1 MFNSRF
7 KSMWFV
13 TTYLG
18 CENVVIVIKYD
29 EKSLLP
35 LLLEANKLLM
45 FTSVKEIE
53 DLQSQVN
60 AKKLFHT
67 TRTNANNYRN
77 LVLKE
82 LVRISHYHV
91 DVENCKCTLS
101 WWCKEKTKFLTIF
114 ILAQYIIGIP
124 TNQIKI
130 MHIFSIASLLIRFCK
145 CCFQTNNM
153 DKLIFV
159 NKNQSFDPWID
170 YLKPID
176 FASTCEVEPNLM
188 A

>member
-1 MFNSRF
+1 MLALMFNSRF
-7 KSMWFV
+7 KNMWFV
-13 TTYLG
+13 TTFLG

-45 FTSVKEIE
+45 FASVKEIE

-60 AKKLFHT
+60 AKDLFHS
-67 TRTNANNYRN
+67 TRLNANNYRN

-82 LVRISHYHV
+82 LVKICHYHV
-91 DVENCKCTLS
+91 DVENCKCTLF
-101 WWCKEKTKFLTIF
+101 WWCKEKTKFPTIF
-114 ILAQYIIGIP
+114 ILAQYIISIP

-130 MHIFSIASLLIRFCK
+130 MDMLFIVGILIALHRCHV
-145 CCFQTNNM
+145 QTNNM

-159 NKNQSFDPWID
+159 NKN
-170 YLKPID
+170 
-176 FASTCEVEPNLM
+176 
-188 A
+188 